1 MKRAVAFRLAL
12 VAWLVMPAAYTL
24 GAQAPAGDSL
34 SHYASDCRG
43 FNGIYVHTWWGG
55 DDSSRARGDSSGLR
69 FDGRR
74 TLDTTFTFDVAER
87 RWTRSSV
94 NAVVLAGAS
103 SGRQAAQSGTTGAAA
118 ADSAGRDWHI
128 CTGATVSG
136 QQPTLLLRG
145 VRGTLRLKV
154 DLTPLTNI
162 RGSGLTD
169 STRTPRR

>member
-1 MKRAVAFRLAL
+1 MTRADTIRIAL
-12 VAWLVMPAAYTL
+12 VASLLMPTALTL
-24 GAQAPAGDSL
+24 GAQGPSADSL

-43 FNGIYVHTWWGG
+43 FNGIYLHAWWGG
-55 DDSSRARGDSSGLR
+55 SDSSRATGDSSGFR

-74 TLDTTFTFDVAER
+74 TLDTTLTFDVAER

-103 SGRQAAQSGTTGAAA
+103 SGKQPARTGTTGAAA
-118 ADSAGRDWHI
+118 TDSVGRDWHV